1 MTAAETLLPD
11 ERPHITLSDGTVVVT
26 TPMRT
31 RSLLRLLKILT
42 RGVFWAIPQ
51 LMKADKDTVVEE
63 VLGALIIAIPEAED
77 ATIEFVKSVVT
88 IPGSAAAKDRAA
100 LDLHLDDPPLDD
112 LMAIMEQVISYEAE
126 DLTALGNRL
135 TGMLRIA
142 EKANQVPATP
152 QATKSKTAA
161 KTSGSP
167 LS

>member
-1 MTAAETLLPD
+1 MTASETLLPD
-11 ERPHITLSDGTVVVT
+11 ERPSITLSNGMAIVT

-51 LMKADKDTVVEE
+51 LMKAEKETVVEE

-88 IPGSAAAKDRAA
+88 IPGPKSEAKDRAA
-100 LDLHLDDPPLDD
+100 LDMHLDDPPLDD
-112 LMAIMEQVISYEAE
+112 LLLIVEQVVEFEAE

-135 TGMLRIA
+135 TGMLKLA

-152 QATKSKTAA
+152 EPQTT
-161 KTSGSP
+161 GSP

>member
-1 MTAAETLLPD
+1 MTASETLLPD
-11 ERPHITLSDGTVVVT
+11 ERPSITLSNGMVVTT

-51 LMKADKDTVVEE
+51 LMKAEKETVVEE

-77 ATIEFVKSVVT
+77 ATIDFVKSVVT
-88 IPGSAAAKDRAA
+88 LPGKAEAKDRAG

-112 LMAIMEQVISYEAE
+112 LLLIVEQVVEHEAE

-135 TGMLRIA
+135 TGMLKLA
-142 EKANQVPATP
+142 ERANQVPATAEPTTEP
-152 QATKSKTAA
+152 QTT
-161 KTSGSP
+161 GSP